1 MIEPVEIRAPKGARL
16 LEIEW
21 SDGTTSAY
29 EHLALRALCPC
40 AHCQGHQ
47 GPITW
52 VEDVESLPSSGLE
65 LRDLAE
71 VGSYALSLSFAD
83 GHSTGIYTFAYLR
96 ALAKVFALPLAEK
109 RALTFER

>member
-21 SDGTTSAY
+21 SDGTTTAY

-47 GPITW
+47 GPISW
-52 VEDVESLPSSGLE
+52 VEGVEKADPRGL
-65 LRDLAE
+65 DLVNLHE
-71 VGSYALSLSFAD
+71 VGSYAISLEFAD

-96 ALAKVFALPLAEK
+96 MLAKAFDASLEDK
-109 RALTFER
+109 RAMTFER